1 MKPSVKVPFVNLGL
15 QYQNIRTEI
24 LAKFDDISSRGA
36 YILNED
42 VTAFE
47 ENFAAYCG
55 VKYAV
60 SVGNGSDALVLCLHA
75 LGVGPG
81 DEVIT
86 APNSFIASA
95 WVIARVGAKPV
106 FADVRADYNIDP
118 AKVREA
124 VTPRTKAILP
134 VHLTGRPA
142 AMDEL
147 TEIAQKFSL
156 FVLEDAAQ
164 AIGAKYYGRQAGSL
178 GDAGCF
184 SLHPLKNLHVHGD
197 GGMIT
202 TNNQELF
209 NKLVLLRNHGLK
221 NRDECVLWG
230 FNSRLDGIQ
239 AAIANIKMKY
249 LGEWTRRFRAIAER
263 YTQAL
268 RGLLNV
274 PSDLP
279 HEESVYH
286 RYVVRSDRRDALQA
300 HLAEQGVE
308 TKVNYPIPIHLQ
320 EVCHGLGYQRGD
332 FPIAE
337 QLAGEILSLPIYAE
351 MDDGQVDWVIEAVK
365 NFHSGG
371 A

>member
-1 MKPSVKVPFVNLGL
+1 MNPEVKVPFVNLGL
-15 QYQNIRTEI
+15 QYKNLRTEI

-47 ENFAAYCG
+47 QSFADYCG
-55 VKYAV
+55 VKHAV

-95 WVIARVGAKPV
+95 WVIARVGATPV
-106 FADVRADYNIDP
+106 FADIREDYNIDP
-118 AKVREA
+118 ERIREA

-142 AMDEL
+142 AMREIR
-147 TEIAQKFSL
+147 EIAKEFNL
-156 FVLEDAAQ
+156 FVVEDAAQ
-164 AIGAKYYGRQAGSL
+164 AIGAKYYGQSTGSL

-202 TNNQELF
+202 TNSEDLF
-209 NKLVLLRNHGLK
+209 NQLVLLRNHGLK
-221 NRDECVLWG
+221 NRDECVAWG

-239 AAIANIKMKY
+239 AAIGNIKMKH
-249 LGEWTRRFRAIAER
+249 LGEWTHRFRKIAER
-263 YTQAL
+263 YTNAF
-268 RGLLNV
+268 RGLLHV

-286 RYVVRSDRRDALQA
+286 RYVVRSNRRDALQQF
-300 HLAEQGVE
+300 LATQGVE

-320 EVCHGLGYQRGD
+320 EVCQGTGYRQGD

-337 QLAGEILSLPIYAE
+337 RFAGEILSLPIYAE
-351 MDDGQVDWVIEAVK
+351 LEDAQVDWVIDAVRR
-365 NFHSGG
+365 FH